1 MGKLALAA
9 KITHVPSM
17 YLSELPGKNHG
28 CRQGAIDGHK
38 EISKR
43 CREMGVDTII
53 VFDTHWLVNSAYHI
67 NCADHFEGIYTSNEL
82 PHFIRDMTYNYEGNP
97 ELGQLIADEALKLGV
112 RAKAHNIPSLKLE
125 YGTLVPMRYM
135 NEDKHFKVVSIS
147 AFCTVHDFAD
157 SRKLGEAILK
167 AIEQYDGTVAVLA
180 SGSLSHRFID
190 DQRAEEGMNSYTR
203 EFDRQMDERVVKLWR
218 EGQFKEFCN
227 MLPEYADYCYGEGNM
242 HDTVMLLGMLGW
254 DQHIFGLMDRQA
266 RVRGFHRG
274 DLRHVLVDQIA
285 QTAHQARALFHR
297 QIGPFRERLFR
308 CRYRLIDLR
317 FTAGG
322 HIRQHFTRCR
332 IGSLEV
338 VVTCNIFT
346 VDPMIYFFHFAVSS
360 LTIRFTRRPTPST
373 STTTSSPGTTSDKPF
388 GVPVAIMSPGFRVI
402 NSLK

>member
-38 EISKR
+38 EIGKR

-67 NCADHFEGIYTSNEL
+67 NCADHFQGVYTSNEL
-82 PHFIRDMTYNYEGNP
+82 PHFIRDMTYDYDGNP
-97 ELGQLIADEALKLGV
+97 ELGQLIADEAVKLGV

-135 NEDKHFKVVSIS
+135 NSDKHFKVVSIS

-157 SRKLGEAILK
+157 SRRLGEAILK
-167 AIEQYDGTVAVLA
+167 AIEKYDGTVAVLA

-203 EFDRQMDERVVKLWR
+203 EFDHQMDERVVKLWR
-218 EGQFKEFCN
+218 EGKFKEFCT

-242 HDTVMLLGMLGW
+242 HDTVMLLGLLGW
-254 DQHIFGLMDRQA
+254 DKYDGKVEFITELFASSGTGQVNPVFPLPAQA
-266 RVRGFHRG
+266 
-274 DLRHVLVDQIA
+274 
-285 QTAHQARALFHR
+285 
-297 QIGPFRERLFR
+297 
-308 CRYRLIDLR
+308 
-317 FTAGG
+317 
-322 HIRQHFTRCR
+322 
-332 IGSLEV
+332 
-338 VVTCNIFT
+338 
-346 VDPMIYFFHFAVSS
+346 
-360 LTIRFTRRPTPST
+360 
-373 STTTSSPGTTSDKPF
+373 
-388 GVPVAIMSPGFRVI
+388 
-402 NSLK
+402 

>member
-1 MGKLALAA
+1 GRSGRPAPGERRGVWPGVVHLDPGRQQSAASGAQHRSGHGVRQHPERARPAPAVWRREGLRHRARRRRVQLRGIRGDEERVHLHGRPSDSKVGDLKMGKLALAA

-43 CREMGVDTII
+43 CRELGVDTII

-67 NCADHFEGIYTSNEL
+67 NCADHFSGVYTSNEL
-82 PHFIRDMTYNYEGNP
+82 PHFIRDMTYDYDGNP
-97 ELGQLIADEALKLGV
+97 ELGQLIADEAVKLGV

-135 NEDKHFKVVSIS
+135 NADKHFKVVSIS

-157 SRKLGEAILK
+157 SRRLGEAIIS
-167 AIEQYDGTVAVLA
+167 AIEKYDGTVAVLA

-218 EGQFKEFCN
+218 EGQFKEFCS

-254 DQHIFGLMDRQA
+254 DKYDGKVEFL
-266 RVRGFHRG
+266 
-274 DLRHVLVDQIA
+274 
-285 QTAHQARALFHR
+285 TELFASSGTG
-297 QIGPFRERLFR
+297 Q
-308 CRYRLIDLR
+308 
-317 FTAGG
+317 
-322 HIRQHFTRCR
+322 
-332 IGSLEV
+332 V
-338 VVTCNIFT
+338 N
-346 VDPMIYFFHFAVSS
+346 AVFP
-360 LTIRFTRRPTPST
+360 LP
-373 STTTSSPGTTSDKPF
+373 
-388 GVPVAIMSPGFRVI
+388 A
-402 NSLK
+402 

>member
-1 MGKLALAA
+1 MGNIITMPFAALLRWLYEFTASYGLSIILFALVIKLVLLPVIFLPIAAWIGFRDQAMVALVILCGAPSTVSGYVMA
-9 KITHVPSM
+9 KNMGGDITVTSEQGKGSTFTLTIHAPSVAEEVDDAFDEDDM
-17 YLSELPGKNHG
+17 PLPALNVLLVEDIELNVCKTKHLTNT
-28 CRQGAIDGHK
+28 R
-38 EISKR
+38 S
-43 CREMGVDTII
+43 
-53 VFDTHWLVNSAYHI
+53 S
-67 NCADHFEGIYTSNEL
+67 S
-82 PHFIRDMTYNYEGNP
+82 
-97 ELGQLIADEALKLGV
+97 ADEALKLGV

-254 DQHIFGLMDRQA
+254 DKYDGKVEFI
-266 RVRGFHRG
+266 
-274 DLRHVLVDQIA
+274 
-285 QTAHQARALFHR
+285 TELFPSSGTG
-297 QIGPFRERLFR
+297 Q
-308 CRYRLIDLR
+308 
-317 FTAGG
+317 
-322 HIRQHFTRCR
+322 
-332 IGSLEV
+332 V
-338 VVTCNIFT
+338 N
-346 VDPMIYFFHFAVSS
+346 AVFP
-360 LTIRFTRRPTPST
+360 LP
-373 STTTSSPGTTSDKPF
+373 
-388 GVPVAIMSPGFRVI
+388 A
-402 NSLK
+402 

>member
-67 NCADHFEGIYTSNEL
+67 NCADHFEGVYTSNEL

-147 AFCTVHDFAD
+147 AFLHGSRFCRQPQAGRSDSESDRTV
-157 SRKLGEAILK
+157 R
-167 AIEQYDGTVAVLA
+167 
-180 SGSLSHRFID
+180 R
-190 DQRAEEGMNSYTR
+190 
-203 EFDRQMDERVVKLWR
+203 
-218 EGQFKEFCN
+218 
-227 MLPEYADYCYGEGNM
+227 
-242 HDTVMLLGMLGW
+242 
-254 DQHIFGLMDRQA
+254 
-266 RVRGFHRG
+266 HRG
-274 DLRHVLVDQIA
+274 GPCQRFVIA
-285 QTAHQARALFHR
+285 PL
-297 QIGPFRERLFR
+297 
-308 CRYRLIDLR
+308 Y
-317 FTAGG
+317 
-322 HIRQHFTRCR
+322 
-332 IGSLEV
+332 
-338 VVTCNIFT
+338 
-346 VDPMIYFFHFAVSS
+346 
-360 LTIRFTRRPTPST
+360 
-373 STTTSSPGTTSDKPF
+373 
-388 GVPVAIMSPGFRVI
+388 
-402 NSLK
+402 